1 MPRDVMPIWQDAALA
16 RQMNA
21 GEMAPH
27 LPQPDPFTETD
38 ISREMLDALA
48 AQQDITDYLGDPR
61 ERKASSLISH
71 GVPTILELAGARF
84 GEAAGGP
91 HGMITTTELGGDI
104 PEGRFSDTAA
114 AWYRG
119 SLPRGQ
125 RPIEFKEEYGPEG
138 AKKQY
143 FPEIA
148 RHETMHSAVRELGES
163 GALME
168 MSLPE
173 MEDIYKTK
181 VDRGLWS
188 GIKPFSI
195 DPRTGLP
202 ANYMP
207 YEDMQ
212 QVAGWKKEQ
221 EEIRALMVT
230 LPEWE
235 EDRGL
240 EEGAQRTR
248 ILDQLN
254 RDAQQKVDALQE
266 QIDAITPASMA
277 EMRDPAWLRMQEYLK
292 FIENFPEEMREQ
304 AMEEIPFE
312 GTHWAEENWAWK
324 TPAGDRWTVEDLYNL
339 QQFQKRGSYDSS
351 GKFIP
356 PKPDK
361 TTEEDPSSENIVA
374 WINWK
379 QFLAEQPPSKF
390 GGTKENYAEVG
401 LPTIEDWRGEIG
413 MSNWPMSQGHFFTL
427 QQDIDEGSISSG
439 SQLNIDKAKRAPR
452 GSFVRAIAETGITE
466 EALRVMR
473 AYLMDND
480 WDKEGQRDFQES
492 LDWYMENIA
501 QWTN

>member
-1 MPRDVMPIWQDAALA
+1 MPIWQDAALA

-71 GVPTILELAGARF
+71 GVPSILELAGMRF

-104 PEGRFSDTAA
+104 PEGRIGDTAA
-114 AWYRG
+114 AHYRG
-119 SLPRGQ
+119 LPRD
-125 RPIEFKEEYGPEG
+125 IEFKEEYGPEG

-173 MEDIYKTK
+173 MEDIYKTM

-195 DPRTGLP
+195 DPATGLP

-207 YEDMQ
+207 PDDMQ
-212 QVAGWKKEQ
+212 KVAELRKEQ
-221 EEIRALMVT
+221 EKVRADMVT
-230 LPEWE
+230 LPQWV

-248 ILDQLN
+248 ILDRLN
-254 RDAQQKVDALQE
+254 RGAQQKLDALQE

-277 EMRDPAWLRMQEYLK
+277 EMRDPAWVEGEARKEYLK
-292 FIENFPEEMREQ
+292 FIENFPEAMREE
-304 AMEEIPFE
+304 AMEDIPFE
-312 GTHWAEENWAWK
+312 GTHWAEDNWAWK

-427 QQDIDEGSISSG
+427 QQDIDEGNISSG